1 MSTTEFQGPLNG
13 IKVVD
18 LSKILAGPY
27 ATMSLADMGAEVIKV
42 EHPDGGDPTRAW
54 GPPFLGDDSTY
65 FLAINRNKQS
75 VTVDLKSAEGQ
86 EYIFSLLEDTDVV
99 VENFRPDSSLQK
111 IFDYKELSERF
122 PHLVVLHISAF
133 GDHGPLKD
141 EPGYDMIAQAAGGV
155 MSLTGEEDG
164 PPAKTGYA
172 IGDLGAS
179 VFGTIGL
186 LAALVERER
195 TGQGQYVTTS
205 LYESQLAMHINWAS
219 NYFATGKD
227 PHRMGSKHPN
237 LAPYQAYKAADTYF
251 VIAVGNDA
259 MWQRLCMVLGRA
271 DLAHDEQLATNRG
284 RVVNR
289 DYMNMELEKTLAART
304 AADWVE
310 ILKASEVPV
319 SPIRTLAEV
328 YDHPQT
334 HALEMVQTVDH
345 PVIGELKQVAFPVN
359 FRGQRPPVTVA
370 PPVLG
375 EQDARAE
382 SHTV

>member
-54 GPPFLGDDSTY
+54 GPPFLGDDATY

-75 VTVDLKSAEGQ
+75 VTVDLKSTEGQ
-86 EYIFSLLEDTDVV
+86 EYIFSLLEDADIV

-155 MSLTGEEDG
+155 MSLTGAEDG

-172 IGDLGAS
+172 IGDLGE
-179 VFGTIGL
+179 I
-186 LAALVERER
+186 
-195 TGQGQYVTTS
+195 
-205 LYESQLAMHINWAS
+205 
-219 NYFATGKD
+219 
-227 PHRMGSKHPN
+227 
-237 LAPYQAYKAADTYF
+237 
-251 VIAVGNDA
+251 
-259 MWQRLCMVLGRA
+259 GRA
-271 DLAHDEQLATNRG
+271 H
-284 RVVNR
+284 V
-289 DYMNMELEKTLAART
+289 
-304 AADWVE
+304 
-310 ILKASEVPV
+310 
-319 SPIRTLAEV
+319 
-328 YDHPQT
+328 
-334 HALEMVQTVDH
+334 
-345 PVIGELKQVAFPVN
+345 
-359 FRGQRPPVTVA
+359 
-370 PPVLG
+370 
-375 EQDARAE
+375 
-382 SHTV
+382 

>member
-1 MSTTEFQGPLNG
+1 MSSKGFTGPLDG

-42 EHPDGGDPTRAW
+42 EHPEGGDPTRAW
-54 GPPFLGDDSTY
+54 GPPFLGEDSTY
-65 FLAINRNKQS
+65 FLAINRNKKS
-75 VTVDLKSAEGQ
+75 VTVNLKSEEGQ
-86 EYIFSLLEDTDVV
+86 DYIFSLFEDADVV

-111 IFDYKELSERF
+111 IFDYQVLSERF
-122 PHLVVLHISAF
+122 PHLVILHISAF
-133 GDHGPLKD
+133 GDQGPLKD
-141 EPGYDMIAQAAGGV
+141 EPGYDMIAQAAGGM
-155 MSLTGEEDG
+155 MSLTGEADG
-164 PPAKTGYA
+164 PPAKAGYA

-179 VFGTIGL
+179 IFGTIGL

-205 LYESQLAMHINWAS
+205 LYESQLALHINWAS
-219 NYFATGKD
+219 NYFATGED

-237 LAPYQAYKAADTYF
+237 LAPYQAYKAADTYL
-251 VIAVGNDA
+251 VIAVGNDK
-259 MWQRLCMVLGRA
+259 MWQRLCKVLGRH
-271 DLAHDEQLATNRG
+271 DLAAERHLSTNRD

-289 DYMNMELEKTLAART
+289 NYMNAELEKTLAARSAT
-304 AADWVE
+304 DWVD
-310 ILKASEVPV
+310 ILKASEVPA

-328 YDHPQT
+328 YAHPQT
-334 HALEMVQTVDH
+334 HALEMVQTVEH

-359 FRGQRPPVTVA
+359 FRGQRPPVKVA

-375 EQDARAE
+375 QQDAYAE
-382 SHTV
+382 TRST

>member
-1 MSTTEFQGPLNG
+1 MTTSEFTGPLHG

-27 ATMSLADMGAEVIKV
+27 ATMSLADMGAEVIKI

-54 GPPFLGDDSTY
+54 GPPFMGDDSTY

-75 VTVDLKSAEGQ
+75 VTVDLKSQEGQ
-86 EYIFSLLEDTDVV
+86 DYIFSLLEDADVV
-99 VENFRPDSSLQK
+99 VENFRPDSSLQQ
-111 IFDYKELSERF
+111 IFDYKQLSERF

-195 TGQGQYVTTS
+195 TGRGQYVTTS
-205 LYESQLAMHINWAS
+205 LYESQLALHINWAS
-219 NYFATGKD
+219 NYFATGND

-259 MWQRLCMVLGRA
+259 MWQRLCQVLGRD
-271 DLAHDEQLATNRG
+271 DLADEERLSTNRG

-289 DYMNMELEKTLAART
+289 KYMNDELEKTLSARP
-304 AADWVE
+304 ANEWCD
-310 ILKASEVPV
+310 ILKAAEVPV

-334 HALEMVQTVDH
+334 HALNMVQTVQH

-359 FRGQRPPVTVA
+359 FGGQRPPVKVA

-375 EQDARAE
+375 DTAVQAQIR
-382 SHTV
+382 